1 MKEIEEKK
9 TTLEKAKVEVYVKP
23 NAFNDLNVKH
33 VLPAGKNI
41 HQILDDLKIAKKCTV
56 LLGDSKI
63 NPNFYKF
70 VYPNGNEPLGIVVG
84 VQGGDDDKGV
94 LGLVASIALTL
105 AVPAL
110 AKSSFITKALGLKG
124 SAALAASGLIV
135 GFAGQLV
142 SKALIKP
149 PTQPNIGLDSFSSSA
164 PMQSLT
170 GIQNQTGDYNVIP
183 VLFGKN
189 RVYPIILSAFTEIFD
204 NQQYLRMLFLVGYE
218 DDNTYLE
225 LSDFKI
231 GETAIEGYSDIEMSY
246 ETRFADM
253 TDAEQNRWFP
263 NIQQTELNIS
273 LTSAGSWQTQTTETD
288 STGIIVDIT
297 FPSLVGYN
305 SASGAKYSVSV
316 NFEIQYRPTGSSD
329 WLPFAQESTSFNA
342 GSLDTLS
349 SPRYGHST
357 HRVGSKIYVI
367 GGYNGISFLNN
378 VEEYN
383 ILTNTWT
390 TKSSTLT
397 SARAYQSSVLVDNK
411 IYLFGGQTLGGLLAT
426 CEVYDTSLDSF
437 SSISS
442 MPVALM
448 GTMAEHLDFRVLS
461 GSIFVYGGFNGSSSV
476 DTLYMYNISSNT
488 WTSITPSYSGT
499 NSNTLKYRSFGKM
512 FKSKTG
518 RSTLVIAGGLLQDG
532 VTSTD
537 SIIDINL
544 PTLFSTPPLITQ
556 PGTTLIRTDINTLPE
571 ARSDFGLV
579 ESISDPGNTF
589 LLGGRT
595 APTTYSNEVIKI
607 SQYYPYKNSKLAGVL
622 DAAKSF
628 VGASEYLGIIYA
640 IGGAFANG
648 IGSYVTLSTGDVIK
662 TITGATAT
670 TLRKSYRIEG
680 LTADQYDVR
689 IRRTTADSSSNYIQD
704 VATWTAIRSIK
715 SSDAVT
721 FPYAK
726 TVALRIKAS
735 EQLNGVLDSFNCI
748 VQAHLQVY
756 SGGNWVRQK
765 TRNPAW
771 AYSYV
776 LRGIAAKEALADAK
790 VDTTSISDWATN
802 CDSDNFY
809 YDKVWESETVSQDI
823 LQEIAAVGRASV
835 SYFDDKIGVIQD
847 KAISTYTQLFSPRN
861 IVKNSFVG
869 SKAFTEVPHAL
880 KVRFKN
886 SEQEY
891 IEDERVVYRDGYNAD
906 GSGGNT
912 IATNIEEITYPGIT
926 TSDQVYRRARYDL
939 AVGVIRPEIFSFKTP
954 FAHLVATRGDKIRL
968 QHDAAVIGLGGARI
982 TALDSSGGNIDE
994 ITIDN
999 SIQTSSGTDYTI
1011 RVKAEDGDV
1020 FEETVTVASTG
1031 LNNVFNITTPSNAT
1045 GSYAV
1050 GDHVL
1055 VGEDGEEGID
1065 AIISEIRYDFDLI
1078 AEITAVPYNASLY
1091 DVDSEAIPAY
1101 STVITKTQAEIRGEP
1116 PLPGVEA
1123 VVSDEFVMIRG
1134 AGGSLSPAIKIDI
1147 TPFNGTGGV
1156 PAFIQA
1162 RARRTDDTNGNFV
1175 YSPQA
1180 NAEDNTVKIPDVEE
1194 GATYDIYVRYVSK
1207 DFRAGPW
1214 GLAQAG
1220 HTVTG
1225 KSTLPPDVSNFAITF
1240 QNTGFLLTWDTV
1252 TVPDFKEYIVK
1263 VGASWGAGT
1272 IVATT
1277 KTNELFVDA
1286 TSSGSYN
1293 YHVKAVDDSVNSNES
1308 ETEATLSFT
1317 VNAPGTPQNLSGQ
1330 SRQGTALLSW
1340 TSPAFSSPRREYGV
1354 RFYKIYRSLSS
1365 ETFSNATLIAESETT
1380 TYAYQEASAGTYKY
1394 YISAVCFGGNES
1406 ATPASIELEV
1416 DDSVNFIL
1424 QSTTTDTDFT
1434 AGTATGLSYE
1444 LSGVYPL
1451 IPTTAWQTVHS
1462 NNSWTSVQDQIDA
1475 GYTYFVQPTLSSG
1488 SSYERVIDLGVQLGN
1503 GKITVTQSQT
1513 AIDGTL
1519 TTDVTISVSKD
1530 GVSYTDYVNPVD
1542 LQLVVTGFRYV
1553 KVLFQYSGD
1562 DTTIVRLNSVT
1573 ITVNAKPIQE
1583 TGTGTTGA
1591 GGSVTVTPILSY
1603 NVFASVIVTP
1613 SSGGATPLI
1622 GYADLTNE
1630 PTSFDAYVINT
1641 SGVGQVG
1648 ETFSY
1653 VIIGY

>member
-1 MKEIEEKK
+1 MNELEEKK
-9 TTLEKAKVEVYVKP
+9 TALEKAKVEVYVKP

-33 VLPAGKNI
+33 IIPTGKNI
-41 HQILDDLKIAKKCTV
+41 HQILDDLKIGKKCTV

-84 VQGGDDDKGV
+84 VEGGDDDGKGV

-149 PTQPNIGLDSFSSSA
+149 PTQPSIGLDSFSATA
-164 PMQSLT
+164 PIQSLT
-170 GIQNQTGDYNVIP
+170 GIQNRTGDYNVIP

-218 DDNTYLE
+218 DDDTKLE

-231 GETAIEGYSDIEMSY
+231 GETALENYTDVEMAY
-246 ETRFADM
+246 NTRFADM

-263 NIQQTELNIS
+263 NIVQTDLSVS
-273 LTSAGSWQTQTTETD
+273 LTNAASWQTQTTETD

-329 WLPFAQESTSFNA
+329 WIPFAKEETDLSA
-342 GSLDTLS
+342 GSLDTLTQSRFNHTS
-349 SPRYGHST
+349 S
-357 HRVGSKIYVI
+357 RVGSKIYAI
-367 GGYNGISFLNN
+367 GGAISA
-378 VEEYN
+378 VAHTTSIEEYD
-383 ILTNTWT
+383 IATNTWT
-390 TKSSTLT
+390 TKTGVLPQAIEQHAAVVVGTDIYIFGGNTVVANQNKVYKYDTVADSVSTL
-397 SARAYQSSVLVDNK
+397 ADMPA
-411 IYLFGGQTLGGLLAT
+411 
-426 CEVYDTSLDSF
+426 SLTGVQAIQVKNGSF
-437 SSISS
+437 SN
-442 MPVALM
+442 L
-448 GTMAEHLDFRVLS
+448 
-461 GSIFVYGGFNGSSSV
+461 IFVYGGFNGSNAVAS
-476 DTLYMYNISSNT
+476 LYAYSISGNSWTTITPGYTGSSNASLRYRT
-488 WTSITPSYSGT
+488 LGAIFQSSEDR
-499 NSNTLKYRSFGKM
+499 NSF
-512 FKSKTG
+512 
-518 RSTLVIAGGLLQDG
+518 VIAGGLLQDG
-532 VTSTD
+532 TTATANYLGVQIGGTAGSPTALVSTLD
-537 SIIDINL
+537 EKIN
-544 PTLFSTPPLITQ
+544 
-556 PGTTLIRTDINTLPE
+556 LPE
-571 ARSDFGLV
+571 ARYFHAVAEDA
-579 ESISDPGNTF
+579 SDPGQVYF
-589 LLGGRT
+589 AGGIT
-595 APTTYSNEVIKI
+595 SGGYSDEVIK
-607 SQYYPYKNSKLAGVL
+607 SQTHYPYASSKLTDTMDVNRAGLGFNEQDGTLYV
-622 DAAKSF
+622 DAGTSNGSTALNTMLSSDN
-628 VGASEYLGIIYA
+628 ASKA
-640 IGGAFANG
+640 
-648 IGSYVTLSTGDVIK
+648 
-662 TITGATAT
+662 ITGATST

-721 FPYAK
+721 FSYAK

-735 EQLNGVLDSFNCI
+735 EQLNGVLDSFNFI
-748 VQAHLQVY
+748 SETYLPVY
-756 SGGNWVRQK
+756 TGGNWVTQK

-790 VDTTSISDWATN
+790 LDTASISDWATN

-886 SEQEY
+886 SEQDY
-891 IEDERVVYRDGYNAD
+891 IEDERIVYRDGYNAD

-926 TSDQVYRRARYDL
+926 TSDHVYRRARYDL
-939 AVGVIRPEIFSFKTP
+939 AVGVLRPEIFSFKTP

-982 TALDSSGGNIDE
+982 TALDSSGANIDE
-994 ITIDN
+994 ITLDN

-1011 RVKAEDGDV
+1011 RIKAEDGDV

-1031 LNNVFNITTPSNAT
+1031 LNNVFNITTPTNAT

-1078 AEITAVPYNASLY
+1078 AEITAVPYNATIY
-1091 DVDSEAIPAY
+1091 NVDSEAIPTY
-1101 STVITKTQAEIRGEP
+1101 TTVITKTQAEIRGEP

-1180 NAEDNTVKIPDVEE
+1180 NAEDNTVKIPEVEE
-1194 GATYDIYVRYVSK
+1194 GATYDVYVRYVSK

-1277 KTNELFVDA
+1277 KTNELFLDA
-1286 TSSGSYN
+1286 TASGSYN

-1406 ATPASIELEV
+1406 ATSASIELEV

-1475 GYTYFVQPTLSSG
+1475 GYTYFVQPTSTSG

-1530 GVSYTDYVNPVD
+1530 GVSYTDYLNPVD

-1553 KVLFQYSGD
+1553 KVLFEYSGD
-1562 DTTIVRLNSVT
+1562 GTTIARLNSVT

-1613 SSGGATPLI
+1613 SSGGATALL

>member
-1 MKEIEEKK
+1 
-9 TTLEKAKVEVYVKP
+9 
-23 NAFNDLNVKH
+23 
-33 VLPAGKNI
+33 
-41 HQILDDLKIAKKCTV
+41 
-56 LLGDSKI
+56 
-63 NPNFYKF
+63 
-70 VYPNGNEPLGIVVG
+70 
-84 VQGGDDDKGV
+84 
-94 LGLVASIALTL
+94 
-105 AVPAL
+105 
-110 AKSSFITKALGLKG
+110 
-124 SAALAASGLIV
+124 
-135 GFAGQLV
+135 
-142 SKALIKP
+142 LIKP
-149 PTQPNIGLDSFSSSA
+149 PTQPSIGLDSFSATA
-164 PMQSLT
+164 PIQSLT
-170 GIQNQTGDYNVIP
+170 GIQNRTGDYNVIP

-218 DDNTYLE
+218 DDDTKLE

-231 GETAIEGYSDIEMSY
+231 GETALENYTDVEMAY
-246 ETRFADM
+246 NTRFADM
-253 TDAEQNRWFP
+253 SDEEQNRWFP
-263 NIQQTELNIS
+263 NIVQTDLNVS
-273 LTSAGSWQTQTTETD
+273 LTNAASWQTQTTETD

-329 WLPFAQESTSFNA
+329 WIPFAKEETDLSA
-342 GSLDTLS
+342 GSLDTLTQSRFNHTS
-349 SPRYGHST
+349 S
-357 HRVGSKIYVI
+357 RVGSKIYAI
-367 GGYNGISFLNN
+367 GGAISA
-378 VEEYN
+378 VAHTTSIEEYD
-383 ILTNTWT
+383 IATNTWT
-390 TKSSTLT
+390 TKTGVLPQAIEQHAAVVVGTDIYIFGGNTVVANQNKVYKYDTVADSVSTL
-397 SARAYQSSVLVDNK
+397 ADMPA
-411 IYLFGGQTLGGLLAT
+411 
-426 CEVYDTSLDSF
+426 SLTGVQAIQVKNSGF
-437 SSISS
+437 SN
-442 MPVALM
+442 L
-448 GTMAEHLDFRVLS
+448 
-461 GSIFVYGGFNGSSSV
+461 IFVYGGYNGSNAVAS
-476 DTLYMYNISSNT
+476 LYAYSISGNS
-488 WTSITPSYSGT
+488 WTTITPSYTGSSNASLRYRTLGAIFQSNEDR
-499 NSNTLKYRSFGKM
+499 NSF
-512 FKSKTG
+512 
-518 RSTLVIAGGLLQDG
+518 VIAGGLLQDG
-532 VTSTD
+532 STATANYLGVQIGGTSANPTALVYTAD
-537 SIIDINL
+537 EKIN
-544 PTLFSTPPLITQ
+544 
-556 PGTTLIRTDINTLPE
+556 LPE
-571 ARSDFGLV
+571 ARYFHAVAEDA
-579 ESISDPGNTF
+579 SDPGQVYF
-589 LLGGRT
+589 AGGIT
-595 APTTYSNEVIKI
+595 GGGYSDEVIK
-607 SQYYPYKNSKLAGVL
+607 SQTHYPYASSKLTDTMDVARAGL
-622 DAAKSF
+622 GFNEQSGTLFIDGGTSNGSTALNTMLSSDN
-628 VGASEYLGIIYA
+628 AS
-640 IGGAFANG
+640 
-648 IGSYVTLSTGDVIK
+648 K

-735 EQLNGVLDSFNCI
+735 EQLNGVLDSFNFI
-748 VQAHLQVY
+748 SETYLPVY
-756 SGGNWVRQK
+756 SGGSWVTQK

-886 SEQEY
+886 SEQDY

-939 AVGVIRPEIFSFKTP
+939 AVGVLRPEIFSFKTP

-1162 RARRTDDTNGNFV
+1162 RARRTDDYNGNYV

-1214 GLAQAG
+1214 ALAEAG

-1225 KSTLPPDVSNFAITF
+1225 KSTLPPDVSNFSITF

-1263 VGASWGAGT
+1263 VGASWSAGT

-1317 VNAPGTPQNLSGQ
+1317 VNAPGTPINASGQ
-1330 SRQGTALLSW
+1330 SLLGKAILQWSVA
-1340 TSPAFSSPRREYGV
+1340 SFSSPRTEYGI
-1354 RFYKIYRSLSS
+1354 RFFRVYRSLQS
-1365 ETFSNATLIAESETT
+1365 ETFSDAVLINEVEANYLE
-1380 TYAYQEASAGTYKY
+1380 YQEPTSNSLTY
-1394 YISAVCFGGNES
+1394 YIKSVDFAGNES
-1406 ATPASIELEV
+1406 ATAAEIDLNVSDPVS
-1416 DDSVNFIL
+1416 FIL
-1424 QSTTTDTDFT
+1424 VNSTTDSQWIS
-1434 AGTATGLSYE
+1434 GTATNLEYLE
-1444 LSGVYPL
+1444 DGVYPL
-1451 IPTTAWQTVHS
+1451 LHQDAWTTVHS
-1462 NNSWTSVQDQIDA
+1462 NNGWTTIQDQIDD
-1475 GYTYFVQPTLSSG
+1475 YPDLFVQPTQTSG
-1488 SSYERVIDLGVQLGN
+1488 SRYVRTFDLGVAVTD
-1503 GKITVTQSQT
+1503 GKVTVQQSITTFAGSLTVDLYISLST
-1513 AIDGTL
+1513 DGVHYKTY
-1519 TTDVTISVSKD
+1519 TNPPSDQVVGSNFRFIVVDFRYSGTDETVARLNNYTISV
-1530 GVSYTDYVNPVD
+1530 
-1542 LQLVVTGFRYV
+1542 
-1553 KVLFQYSGD
+1553 
-1562 DTTIVRLNSVT
+1562 
-1573 ITVNAKPIQE
+1573 NAVPIQE
-1583 TGTGTTGA
+1583 TGSSTTDI
-1591 GGSVTVTPILSY
+1591 GGFKIITPKNSFNAFSSVTIT
-1603 NVFASVIVTP
+1603 AT
-1613 SSGGATPLI
+1613 SGYPR
-1622 GYADLTNE
+1622 LTYTNTTLA
-1630 PTSFDAYVINT
+1630 PTSFNAYVTDTN
-1641 SGVGQVG
+1641 GVLIPG
-1648 ETFSY
+1648 EDFTY